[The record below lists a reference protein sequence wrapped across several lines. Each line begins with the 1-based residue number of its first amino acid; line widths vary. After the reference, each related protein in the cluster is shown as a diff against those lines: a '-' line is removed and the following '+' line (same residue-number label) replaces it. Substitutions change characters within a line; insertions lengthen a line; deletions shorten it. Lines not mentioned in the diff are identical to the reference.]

1 VVDFRTKGA
10 SSLFDRDVGSVCTYD
25 TMLRGRWKV
34 KRGMWVWNSELC
46 VTIISWVKDAKC
58 VNKYG
63 ILVIAVC

>member
-1 VVDFRTKGA
+1 
-10 SSLFDRDVGSVCTYD
+10 
-25 TMLRGRWKV
+25 
-34 KRGMWVWNSELC
+34 MWVWNSELC